1 MFCSRSAA
9 NAPSITPAVVR
20 PGARDFP
27 IPHQQ
32 LLERVADVVGA
43 GRQLVPDRVGPGRGG
58 TAPERAAGRPA
69 RRDRGSSPSRSRSE
83 RLSRGLPSRPSSSTA
98 LARAAGASSAS
109 RLRMPGRAAVPI
121 AIRALAATAR
131 GTSPCT
137 SVKSNGPAARRGR
150 RRPRLRAAA
159 RRTSG
164 SRSFRAWSS
173 GTSASG
179 LHMSPSRA
187 ACSARRWARGS
198 AQATAD
204 AGDGAAG
211 LEVLGD
217 GLARLAAEGR
227 RELGQ
232 DLGQGVLVAAVG
244 AARRGPAPRPAARRC
259 DGRARAAPRA
269 AART

>member
-58 TAPERAAGRPA
+58 AAPERAAGRPA

-109 RLRMPGRAAVPI
+109 RLRMPGRAAARI
-121 AIRALAATAR
+121 AIRAL
-131 GTSPCT
+131 
-137 SVKSNGPAARRGR
+137 
-150 RRPRLRAAA
+150 
-159 RRTSG
+159 
-164 SRSFRAWSS
+164 
-173 GTSASG
+173 
-179 LHMSPSRA
+179 
-187 ACSARRWARGS
+187 ARGS

-232 DLGQGVLVAAVG
+232 DLGERVLVAAVG
-244 AARRGPAPRPAARRC
+244 AA
-259 DGRARAAPRA
+259 GRLAVEQRVGGGLDAAPRLGPQLVA
-269 AART
+269 AMGVHPPGPEQQRVHHADQDHDKRKFEWGRHASATIDTVGLRFAHALT